1 MTERLISLTDFSIL
15 PGLNI
20 LRESKELVRQL
31 VDQFEICGLRVQ
43 QGRLAIQVSISP
55 PKDAILSL
63 TLNG

>member
-43 QGRLAIQVSISP
+43 PGRLAIQVSTAP